1 MISVYS
7 GRACLGFIITRGRE
21 GFEAYDQQERSL
33 GFSAT
38 AVMRS
43 QSGIDDSR
51 YDAGTVFITYVPD
64 APFQILGRRH
74 NGELFIASSFE
85 VGSDAPSLDDA
96 CREFERKRRRDCRR
110 RRGRRTHR
118 G

>member
-1 MISVYS
+1 VMVSVYS

-51 YDAGTVFITYVPD
+51 
-64 APFQILGRRH
+64 
-74 NGELFIASSFE
+74 
-85 VGSDAPSLDDA
+85 
-96 CREFERKRRRDCRR
+96 
-110 RRGRRTHR
+110 
-118 G
+118 